1 MFCLEQEAWWLVKKL
16 LQGCFPSPSPSIRE
30 AGTETVWPPFSV
42 QVTIHVCH
50 DESDSEEEVQ
60 EDTQP

>member
-1 MFCLEQEAWWLVKKL
+1 MRKL
-16 LQGCFPSPSPSIRE
+16 LRGCFPPLPSPPIRE
-30 AGTETVWPPFSV
+30 ASTETVLSPFPM

-50 DESDSEEEVQ
+50 DESDSEEKLQ

>member
-1 MFCLEQEAWWLVKKL
+1 MFCLEQEAWWLVRKL
-16 LQGCFPSPSPSIRE
+16 LRGCFPPRSPSIRE
-30 AGTETVWPPFSV
+30 ASTETVLSPSPV

-50 DESDSEEEVQ
+50 DESDSGEELQ